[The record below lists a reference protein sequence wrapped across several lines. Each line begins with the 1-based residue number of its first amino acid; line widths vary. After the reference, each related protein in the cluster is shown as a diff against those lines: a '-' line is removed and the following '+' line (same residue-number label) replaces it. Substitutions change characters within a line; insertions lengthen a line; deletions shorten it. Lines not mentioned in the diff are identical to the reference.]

1 MKEKI
6 LAILGNK
13 FVQFI
18 FGGGLLTLLADATN
32 TFHTEAV
39 VAAGKCD
46 SIGAAIIAIFTG
58 GC

>member
-6 LAILGNK
+6 AMILGNR

-32 TFHTEAV
+32 TFHAE
-39 VAAGKCD
+39 VAGSGCD
-46 SIGAAIIAIFTG
+46 TSTIIGATLHALG
-58 GC
+58 LC